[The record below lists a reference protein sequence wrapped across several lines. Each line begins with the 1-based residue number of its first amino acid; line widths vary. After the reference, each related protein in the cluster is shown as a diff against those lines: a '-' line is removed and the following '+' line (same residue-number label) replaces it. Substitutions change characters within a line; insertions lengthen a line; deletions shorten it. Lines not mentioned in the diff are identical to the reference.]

1 MQAWFPEGFV
11 FTWALCG
18 LTHVQVGLRATPSAP
33 RPASGG
39 RRARAASPPSSPPT
53 RPGALRTNDQPP
65 SAQPLPGVVQLAA
78 RGLLLDG
85 PEARDRAEVEGASR
99 PPAPPSPRALERQGP
114 YPPSYPGQAWPAD
127 AVVAAASL
135 RLHDTLLPPR
145 HGATLQRWLAA
156 VDAAR
161 DAYGLIPHS
170 AHSRH
175 GGTPARGSSQA
186 LILRFLYEI
195 DPDRA
200 LADYRLFRRRHV
212 TTVALLPAIRE
223 YALGMEGRA
232 DVDSGPLIGGAS
244 APAMVVG
251 MGTAQLFSDRALVDP
266 LLHTLEFVGFPLPFG
281 GKRYA
286 FGMLPVGDAFLA
298 WSKTATPW
306 TRPVHREGWP
316 EVVSAGYRLPWHALL
331 VLLLGLVWLGPV
343 RRWLRGH

>member
-1 MQAWFPEGFV
+1 MSSPGPSTASP
-11 FTWALCG
+11 TSRSAC
-18 LTHVQVGLRATPSAP
+18 ATPSATP
-33 RPASGG
+33 PGERRPPK
-39 RRARAASPPSSPPT
+39 RAPPSPPSSPHAARRPSAPT
-53 RPGALRTNDQPP
+53 TSPP
-65 SAQPLPGVVQLAA
+65 SAPSTWRGPTGCAGAAA
-78 RGLLLDG
+78 RRPRG
-85 PEARDRAEVEGASR
+85 PRSRRGRALRGHLRHHR
-99 PPAPPSPRALERQGP
+99 PRPRAPGTL
-114 YPPSYPGQAWPAD
+114 PPSYPGQAWPAD